1 MELNK
6 DAYVVEFSAG
16 EASRNLTITSCVPL
30 YNYLGLYT
38 FANTN
43 FDLSIFW
50 RLCDKLSPIW
60 DWILSNYL
68 SLMKLLCIEKITLIY
83 KTFLSF
89 SKVKI
94 CFPNGMILIFE
105 GIVLKHENIDCLDP
119 LKQFWKLLRL
129 SLLASLY
136 HEFWVFSYTDASNQN
151 RRLLRKPYWNRGT
164 LSQDYIQ
171 LVIEFRD

>member
-1 MELNK
+1 MSWKYKTFRSGRTYLNL
-6 DAYVVEFSAG
+6 VCTV
-16 EASRNLTITSCVPL
+16 LQIQ
-30 YNYLGLYT
+30 
-38 FANTN
+38 
-43 FDLSIFW
+43 
-50 RLCDKLSPIW
+50 
-60 DWILSNYL
+60 
-68 SLMKLLCIEKITLIY
+68 TLIFQY
-83 KTFLSF
+83 FEDCVINWVLFEIGFCPIISHLWNFYVLKKSHWTFLSF

-164 LSQDYIQ
+164 LSQDYIC
-171 LVIEFRD
+171 